1 MVFFSCQKKVTFSQ
15 NEFLGFV
22 RKLCSVEGEIIRFLH
37 VVFPLSQLEE
47 QLNEK
52 DEEKSSLNE
61 MIEEFKK
68 QLSKA
73 EDDTDRVR

>member
-1 MVFFSCQKKVTFSQ
+1 
-15 NEFLGFV
+15 
-22 RKLCSVEGEIIRFLH
+22 
-37 VVFPLSQLEE
+37 VFPLSQLEE